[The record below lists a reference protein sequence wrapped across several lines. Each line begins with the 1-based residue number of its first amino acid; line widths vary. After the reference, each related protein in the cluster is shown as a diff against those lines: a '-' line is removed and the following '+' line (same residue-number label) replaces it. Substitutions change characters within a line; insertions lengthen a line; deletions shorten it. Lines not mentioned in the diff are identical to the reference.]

1 MTVAI
6 EDIDI
11 TQESVE
17 EFLDKINTAA
27 LADSLKLMEQQCSY
41 CHSFNEDGCKQL
53 DNFEIN
59 GISGGAELSL
69 TDNTLWY
76 HVNDKN
82 QSLTASRFKV
92 NFCPMCGRSLQT
104 TKKRGR

>member
-1 MTVAI
+1 MSVAI
-6 EDIDI
+6 NNIDI
-11 TQESVE
+11 TQESIE

-27 LADSLKLMEQQCSY
+27 LADSLKPLDQQCLY
-41 CHSFNEDGCKQL
+41 CHPLNKGGCKQL

-82 QSLTASRFKV
+82 QSLTASRFKIK
-92 NFCPMCGRSLQT
+92 FCPMCGRQLIEGEEQ
-104 TKKRGR
+104 